1 MDFHLGHTIAV
12 LQRTPA
18 ALDALLR
25 GLPDPWLHGDEGP
38 DTWSPYVVVGHLIHQ
53 DETNWLPRAQ
63 TLLEHGEATV
73 FADIDRF
80 AQLKRFPN
88 RPIGELLDLFARVR
102 GDCLD
107 RLEALK
113 LSSEDLAR
121 KAAPIPASAGS
132 RWHNCSPPGPT
143 TTSATS
149 ARSFASW
156 RTSMPRRWVPGGSTC
171 GFSTADLDGFQ
182 GDAGAG
188 PARYNARQTRLN
200 DAPAT
205 PSQGL
210 TAAAMMS
217 ETNLPG
223 DDAEH
228 RAHLRAAPP
237 THEPPRRPRA
247 VTGRTQ
253 LLGAALLRPR

>member
-38 DTWSPYVVVGHLIHQ
+38 DTWSPFVVVGHLIHQ

-121 KAAPIPASAGS
+121 SGTHP
-132 RWHNCSPPGPT
+132 
-143 TTSATS
+143 
-149 ARSFASW
+149 SFG
-156 RTSMPRRWVPGGSTC
+156 R
-171 GFSTADLDGFQ
+171 
-182 GDAGAG
+182 
-188 PARYNARQTRLN
+188 
-200 DAPAT
+200 
-205 PSQGL
+205 
-210 TAAAMMS
+210 
-217 ETNLPG
+217 
-223 DDAEH
+223 
-228 RAHLRAAPP
+228 
-237 THEPPRRPRA
+237 
-247 VTGRTQ
+247 VTLAQ
-253 LLGAALLRPR
+253 LLATWTDHDLSHLGQIVRVMANQYAEAVGPWRDFLRILNS